1 MVASYYTVPGAQ
13 PQPNTPRRP
22 GNNATST
29 PTPIKHKLASEINKP
44 LLLKKTVDPMLL
56 DEIGASHLKDVP
68 GLLPALFPDA
78 CLPLPSSEIFDAL
91 TQGSSPLYD
100 GSKWVGCPN
109 LSVPSVNGD
118 VEGALVAFF
127 ETFAERV
134 TEVCNA
140 AGKSLPQTKRA
151 WTAEF
156 VNKGV
161 EDAPNIRKPDFVCG
175 EDTEYRWPN
184 IQIHGELK
192 SSDSSVNQKLVLA
205 QLLNGAYLIFSNQDN
220 RRFVIS
226 IAFMADDIRLFI
238 FDRAGLVTTAPFN
251 LHEDPKSFVRV
262 FATLMFTN
270 DRAVLGY
277 DTSIIATDA
286 GRFVEVGGVTY
297 RLVKR
302 LFISD
307 VIRGRGTVCWHAR
320 HDGQDFVIKDTW
332 TDASRPYTEAEILL
346 KAKDIEGVPKVV
358 AETIVKVNGV
368 DGRTHNLRSNI
379 TPTTSGKLHEKC
391 SNIEKRIHRRLVLTP
406 FGHAL
411 STFASRK
418 ELTSIFIDVVE
429 AHRDLSQKANILH
442 RDISMNNIMLV
453 PSPQTWK
460 SADLPPTSP
469 SLAALAGSHP
479 LDISSAGTLP
489 FMAIDILAD
498 GEGLPAHEPK
508 HDLESLLYVLIWVCV
523 HYAGPGDVE
532 RQNFNIHNSP
542 LRHWVKGDDYT
553 AIGLVKDSAMRNTKF
568 WKRNVLDSFAPYFE
582 PLKPCASSWR
592 QLFLEENLDYDPL
605 LKMLHSTLSLLDDVE
620 VWSEKDDPAGYGDGT
635 TRKRRLARIGE
646 EDEPEGAEENDNRPR
661 KSIRSEN
668 GDPRAVQSEPPP
680 RLTIKQAMKPKQKP
694 RTKVNHAS

>member
-1 MVASYYTVPGAQ
+1 MVTSYYTVPGAQ

-29 PTPIKHKLASEINKP
+29 TTPIKHKLASEINKP
-44 LLLKKTVDPMLL
+44 LLLKKTVDPMR
-56 DEIGASHLKDVP
+56 S
-68 GLLPALFPDA
+68 
-78 CLPLPSSEIFDAL
+78 
-91 TQGSSPLYD
+91 GSSPLYD
-100 GSKWVGCPN
+100 GSKWVGCPD
-109 LSVPSVNGD
+109 LSVPSANGD

-156 VNKGV
+156 ANKGV

-192 SSDSSVNQKLVLA
+192 SSNSSANQKLVLT

-226 IAFMADDIRLFI
+226 TAFMADDIRLFI

-251 LHEDPKSFVRV
+251 LHDDPKSFVRV

-286 GRFVEVGGVTY
+286 GRFVEVGGVTH

-368 DGRTHNLRSNI
+368 EGRTHNLRSNI

-406 FGHAL
+406 FGHVL

-418 ELTSIFIDVVE
+418 ELISIFIDTVE
-429 AHRDLSQKANILH
+429 AHRNLSQKANILH

-479 LDISSAGTLP
+479 LDISSAVKPAGFDAAVPATLGPRRGLLIDLDYALVLNPDGERGPTATGHRTGTLP
-489 FMAIDILAD
+489 FMALDILVD
-498 GEGLPAHEPK
+498 GEELPTHLPR
-508 HDLESLLYVLIWVCV
+508 HDLESLLYALIWVCI
-523 HYAGPGDVE
+523 HYAGPRDAE
-532 RQNFNIHNSP
+532 RQNFNIHESR
-542 LRHWVKGDDYT
+542 LSDWVNGGSYTTIGKAKGYT
-553 AIGLVKDSAMRNTKF
+553 VQNDKYWESD
-568 WKRNVLDSFAPYFE
+568 VLKSFAPYFA
-582 PLKPCASSWR
+582 PLKTCGSKWR
-592 QLFLEENLDYDPL
+592 QLFLDEKLTYAEV
-605 LKMLHSTLSLLDDVE
+605 LKVLRKTLSSLDDVE
-620 VWSEKDDPAGYGDGT
+620 DTAMGRIASDVLLESSRRMNTRIRKKEIDPGNLFGART
-635 TRKRRLARIGE
+635 ATPALSRASRLRG
-646 EDEPEGAEENDNRPR
+646 
-661 KSIRSEN
+661 
-668 GDPRAVQSEPPP
+668 
-680 RLTIKQAMKPKQKP
+680 
-694 RTKVNHAS
+694 

>member
-1 MVASYYTVPGAQ
+1 
-13 PQPNTPRRP
+13 
-22 GNNATST
+22 
-29 PTPIKHKLASEINKP
+29 
-44 LLLKKTVDPMLL
+44 
-56 DEIGASHLKDVP
+56 
-68 GLLPALFPDA
+68 
-78 CLPLPSSEIFDAL
+78 
-91 TQGSSPLYD
+91 
-100 GSKWVGCPN
+100 
-109 LSVPSVNGD
+109 

-156 VNKGV
+156 ANKGV

-192 SSDSSVNQKLVLA
+192 SSNSSANQKLVLT

-226 IAFMADDIRLFI
+226 TAFMADDIRLFI

-251 LHEDPKSFVRV
+251 LHDDPKSFVRV

-286 GRFVEVGGVTY
+286 GRFVEVGGVTH

-368 DGRTHNLRSNI
+368 EGRTHNLRSNI

-429 AHRDLSQKANILH
+429 
-442 RDISMNNIMLV
+442 
-453 PSPQTWK
+453 
-460 SADLPPTSP
+460 
-469 SLAALAGSHP
+469 G
-479 LDISSAGTLP
+479 
-489 FMAIDILAD
+489 
-498 GEGLPAHEPK
+498 
-508 HDLESLLYVLIWVCV
+508 
-523 HYAGPGDVE
+523 
-532 RQNFNIHNSP
+532 SP
-542 LRHWVKGDDYT
+542 LRRAITQFSNLPCSASESFPKGEH
-553 AIGLVKDSAMRNTKF
+553 
-568 WKRNVLDSFAPYFE
+568 FAPRHKHEQHHACSFSANMEIGRFASNFPILGGPRRFPSSRHFE
-582 PLKPCASSWR
+582 RC
-592 QLFLEENLDYDPL
+592 
-605 LKMLHSTLSLLDDVE
+605 
-620 VWSEKDDPAGYGDGT
+620 
-635 TRKRRLARIGE
+635 
-646 EDEPEGAEENDNRPR
+646 
-661 KSIRSEN
+661 
-668 GDPRAVQSEPPP
+668 
-680 RLTIKQAMKPKQKP
+680 
-694 RTKVNHAS
+694 